1 MDEKQKEEN
10 ILVFCAHSDDQ
21 IFGPG
26 GTLAKYAKEGKNIY
40 TYIFTYGE
48 LTHPHFKR
56 QVIVK
61 IRVKESQAADEEIKG
76 QGVNFFGLS
85 ETKFIEE
92 AKEKE
97 IYSKISAIIL
107 EKKPTKIFTHNA
119 DDPHADHRAV
129 NKIVLDS
136 LEELKSN
143 ADVYAYDVWSPL
155 SLAYRKNPKLVVD
168 ISKTFKVKIKALS
181 HFESQKLAM
190 LMLLWSVY
198 AKAIKN
204 GIFNGY
210 RYAEVFYKIR

>member
-1 MDEKQKEEN
+1 MVEKNIDEN

-26 GTLAKYAKEGKNIY
+26 GALAKYAKEGKKIY

-56 QVIVK
+56 QVIIK
-61 IRVKESQAADEEIKG
+61 IRVKESQKADAEIKG
-76 QGVNFFGLS
+76 EGVSFFGLS
-85 ETKFIEE
+85 ETKFLEE
-92 AKEKE
+92 SKEKGIHE
-97 IYSKISAIIL
+97 KIRDIIK
-107 EKKPTKIFTHNA
+107 EKTPTKIFTHNA

-129 NKIVLDS
+129 NKIVLDAI
-136 LEELKSN
+136 EEVKSN
-143 ADVYAYDVWSPL
+143 ADVYAFDVWSPL

-168 ISKTFKVKIKALS
+168 ISKTFKIKLKALR

-190 LMLLWSVY
+190 IMLLWSVY

>member
-1 MDEKQKEEN
+1 MAEKDNIEN

-26 GTLAKYAKEGKNIY
+26 GALAKYAREGKKIY

-56 QVIVK
+56 KVIVK
-61 IRVKESQAADEEIKG
+61 IRVKESQKADEEIKG
-76 QGVNFFGLS
+76 CGVSFFGLT
-85 ETKFIEE
+85 ETKFFEE
-92 AKEKE
+92 TKEKGFHD
-97 IYSKISAIIL
+97 KIRQIIL
-107 EKKPTKIFTHNA
+107 EKNPTKIFTHNA

-129 NKIVLDS
+129 NQIVLDAI
-136 LEELKSN
+136 EEVKSS
-143 ADVYAYDVWSPL
+143 ADVYAFDVWSPL

-168 ISKTFKVKIKALS
+168 ISKTFRIKIKALG

-190 LMLLWSVY
+190 VLLLWSVY

-204 GIFNGY
+204 GLLNGY